1 MEVRQ
6 PERAVA
12 HAARLGFEFEGVFR
26 QAVVYRSRDTA
37 WFSIIDSEWPL
48 RAAYERWLSP
58 DNFDAEGG
66 QRVGLGADRAGA
78 RRLRLIPVALALFWG

>member
-12 HAARLGFEFEGVFR
+12 QHAARLGFEFEGVFAR
-26 QAVVYRSRDTA
+26 PWSKGRSRDTA
-37 WFSIIDSEWPL
+37 WFSIIDSEWPAL

-66 QRVGLGADRAGA
+66 QRVGLAELIARERAA
-78 RRLRLIPVALALFWG
+78 CA